1 MSKPRRTRGTVD
13 VVSENPLRP
22 IRDPL
27 RAVLFALLLLPLL
40 AFSTVHAQI
49 GEEPASVLEELAD
62 YAPQAAEAEFSYVAA
77 SDFTFTV
84 HAVQGVTTAVSGEG
98 PLNDAN
104 MRFLGAL
111 VGAASGYG
119 EGIAGPVAD
128 FFRSRSSD
136 LSGMGEVPIEVM
148 EYLMYVTVEPAAEE
162 GEGATVAIR
171 FQPEVRDE
179 ELFGPP
185 AHVLGPADAPYVVRE
200 FTDLQCPFCARF
212 LEEGMPVVMEL
223 LERGDVRFELYHFP
237 LRSIHPNATAA
248 AEATECVAAEAAALD
263 GAEAGEQAFWT
274 FHDALFANQE
284 RWAGQSDPVNM
295 FVTIATEAGVP
306 AADLGLCVRSG
317 RFNDMVEA
325 SYQNAVQDL
334 RLTGTPSVF
343 LGGLKV
349 GDYAS
354 MDEYLRLMRLSDALA
369 AE

>member
-1 MSKPRRTRGTVD
+1 MTRAHNVRDTLAGVPHHRA
-13 VVSENPLRP
+13 NP
-22 IRDPL
+22 ITAPL
-27 RAVLFALLLLPLL
+27 RALLLALLALVL
-40 AFSTVHAQI
+40 APTLASAQI
-49 GEEPASVLEELAD
+49 GNDPSTVLERLAD
-62 YAPQAAEAEFSYVAA
+62 YAPQPGEAADSFLAA
-77 SDFTFTV
+77 ADFTFSV
-84 HAVQGVTTAVSGEG
+84 HHVNGVTVGVSGAG

-111 VGAASGYG
+111 VGAATGYG
-119 EGIAGPVAD
+119 EGISGPVAD
-128 FFRSRSSD
+128 FFRSRSAD
-136 LSGMGEVPIEVM
+136 LMGQGEVPIEVV
-148 EYLMYVTVEPAAEE
+148 EYLMHVTVEPGAE
-162 GEGATVAIR
+162 GEVATVAIR
-171 FQPEVRDE
+171 FEPDVIDE
-179 ELFGPP
+179 ALFGAP
-185 AHVLGPADAPYVVRE
+185 AHVLGPADARYVVRE
-200 FTDLQCPFCARF
+200 FTDLQCPFCAQF
-212 LEEGMPVVMEL
+212 LEQGMPVVEAL
-223 LERGDVRFELYHFP
+223 LERGDVRFEVFHFP
-237 LRSIHPNATAA
+237 LKSIHANAAAA
-248 AEATECVAAEAAALD
+248 AEAAECVASEAAELG
-263 GAEAGEQAFWT
+263 GAEAGEAAFWT

>member
-1 MSKPRRTRGTVD
+1 MNGPM
-13 VVSENPLRP
+13 
-22 IRDPL
+22 
-27 RAVLFALLLLPLL
+27 RAVLLALLLLPLL
-40 AFSTVHAQI
+40 APSVARAQI
-49 GEEPASVLEELAD
+49 GGEPESVVARLAD
-62 YAPQAAEAEFSYVAA
+62 YAPQAAEAEHSYVAA

-84 HAVQGVTTAVSGEG
+84 HHVDGVTTAVSGEG

-128 FFRSRSSD
+128 FFRSRSTD
-136 LSGMGEVPIEVM
+136 LAGMGEVPIEVV
-148 EYLMYVTVEPAAEE
+148 EYLMYVTVEPAVEE
-162 GEGATVAIR
+162 GETATATIR
-171 FQPEVRDE
+171 FEPDVIDE

-185 AHVLGPADAPYVVRE
+185 AHVLGPPDADYVVRE
-200 FTDLQCPFCARF
+200 FTDLQCPFCAMF
-212 LEEGMPVVMEL
+212 LEQGMPVVREL
-223 LERGDVRFELYHFP
+223 LERGDVRFELFHFP

-248 AEATECVAAEAAALD
+248 AEATECVAGEAAARD
-263 GAEAGEQAFWT
+263 GAEAGEEAFWK

-284 RWAGQSDPVNM
+284 RWAGLGDPVNM

-306 AADLGLCVRSG
+306 AEGLGLCVRSG
-317 RFNDMVEA
+317 RYNDLVEA

-343 LGGLKV
+343 VGGLKV

-354 MDEYLRLMRLSDALA
+354 MDEYLRLIRLYDALS